1 MANYTTLKAA
11 IREVIKT
18 NANNEIT
25 GALLQQSLLSMI
37 NSLGAYYQ
45 FAGLATPSTNPGTPD
60 QNVCYLAST
69 AGTYS
74 NFGGIVLN
82 SGEVAILAYNGSWT
96 KYSSGFASEEKVSQL
111 DFETA
116 EMMSD
121 KISVPGVGQRTYAV
135 LANGKYGTNRTYEHA
150 IVPVTVGEKYVITAI
165 GSAGSRYGF
174 LASLAAPVSGGDIDL
189 VSGTA
194 MTEMTTGEKAIVTIP
209 PGCVALIFNMGN
221 SNNYSFQPKLEKV
234 DNLANLKDTLFI
246 EQSLSGYTPI
256 NYLISASG
264 NWGENNVYKHIIIPV
279 NAGETY
285 KIVANSTKN
294 CIYAFLTSDSC
305 VKNTPAPLVANTSR
319 ATINSGESSIFT
331 IPDTCTYLYIYYGGT
346 DGAFLPESLSI
357 WPQPIIQE
365 LYNQGIESPSV
376 RTLTIPMELG
386 NLMASTGELNFSYSN
401 EKQNLAR
408 LRSPLFI
415 GISSSDQINSIQL
428 GEGEGYYIFC
438 YDSDFAFLGY
448 VTDTNI
454 IPGTAWVKFVLTS
467 TNNFSCTKDLSVTV
481 TKYGEVKY
489 AKNAFTPE
497 TLLRYSF
504 EVKRPFLPQT
514 NSESNYAGNPE
525 RIWDNGVMY
534 LPYNYS
540 RDGKP
545 CPLILW
551 CHGTGGLDFTGGLT
565 YTDYLQFL
573 AKNGYAV
580 IDCSGITSYYG
591 TDIYNAKVTGLYD
604 SKSNPLLYSCISSMY
619 EWVTK
624 NFNVERE
631 VHILSKSAGGLA
643 SMYLA
648 YNGPF
653 KVKSMALLA
662 PALLMAG
669 QSFRVTGKVPL
680 DFWLGQLGYDS
691 PDITYPLSP
700 TDRSYVLANYTNLI
714 GYDAFFS
721 GTDIDYQATLSRMY
735 GIEESATGST
745 TSERLANAY
754 AADSQLMAIFD
765 GAKKNLPV
773 PTKIWIAQDDGTVP
787 YMWAQKLVGMAQRG
801 GYHCFLRTMPNG
813 TGGHHSVDSAAS
825 ALHANYTCDN
835 GEVVDIPVAY
845 AEACDWFKQW

>member
-1 MANYTTLKAA
+1 MANYATLKAA
-11 IREVIKT
+11 IQSVIKQ
-18 NANNEIT
+18 NGNNEIT

-37 NSLGAYYQ
+37 TSLGAYYQ

-121 KISVPGVGQRTYAV
+121 KITVPGVGLRTYAV
-135 LANGKYGTNRTYEHA
+135 LANGKYGTSATYNHA
-150 IVPVTVGEKYVITAI
+150 IVPVTEGEKYVITAI
-165 GSAGSRYGF
+165 GSSGARYGF
-174 LASLAAPVSGGDIDL
+174 LASLAAPVSGGNIDL
-189 VSGTA
+189 VSGT
-194 MTEMTTGEKAIVTIP
+194 TIIDITTGQQKIITIP
-209 PGCVALIFNMGN
+209 SGCVALIFHLGG
-221 SNNYSFQPKLEKV
+221 SNNYAYLPKLEKV
-234 DNLANLKDTLFI
+234 SNLSDLKDSLFV
-246 EQSLSGYTPI
+246 SHPI
-256 NYLISASG
+256 SDYISRKYIILDSG
-264 NWGENNVYKHIIIPV
+264 NWGENAAYYHIIIPV
-279 NAGETY
+279 NVGDTY
-285 KIVANSTKN
+285 KIVANGLHDCT
-294 CIYAFLTSDSC
+294 YAFLTSDSC

-319 ATINSGESSIFT
+319 ARISSGNSSIFT
-331 IPDTCTYLYIYYGGT
+331 IPETCEYLYIYYGQGT
-346 DGAFLPESLSI
+346 GDYLPESLNI
-357 WPQPIIQE
+357 WPQPFIQE
-365 LYNQGIESPSV
+365 LYNQGIESPIV
-376 RTLTIPMELG
+376 RTLTIQMELG
-386 NLMASTGELNFSYSN
+386 TLDASTGKLRFNYQN
-401 EKQNLAR
+401 ETYNLKR
-408 LRSPLFI
+408 LRTSLFI
-415 GISSSDQINSIQL
+415 SMSQRDTINNIQL
-428 GEGEGYYIFC
+428 DEGEGYYMYCF
-438 YDSDFAFLGY
+438 DSNFAYLGY
-448 VTDTNI
+448 RDDTEI

-467 TNNFSCTKDLSVTV
+467 TNNFSCTKALSITV

-497 TLLRYSF
+497 TLLRYCF

-525 RIWDNGVMY
+525 RIWDSGVMY

-540 RDGKP
+540 RNGKP

-551 CHGTGGLDFTGGLT
+551 CHGTGGLDFTGGLI

-631 VHILSKSAGGLA
+631 VHLLSKSAGGLA
-643 SMYLA
+643 SLYLA

-653 KVKSMALLA
+653 KVKSMAMFA
-662 PALLMAG
+662 PALVMAG
-669 QSFRVTGKVPL
+669 QSFRVTVKVAL
-680 DFWLGQLGYDS
+680 DFWLEQLGYVS
-691 PDITYPLSP
+691 PDITYKLSP
-700 TDRSYVLANYTNLI
+700 TDRDYVLANYINLI

-721 GTDIDYQATLSRMY
+721 GTGIDYQATLARMY
-735 GIEESATGST
+735 GIEASAIGDTYSAQ
-745 TSERLANAY
+745 LANAY

-765 GAKKNLPV
+765 AAKKNLPT
-773 PTKIWIAQDDGTVP
+773 PTKIWIAPDDNSVP
-787 YMWAQKLVGMAQRG
+787 YMWAQKLVAMAQRG
-801 GYHCFLRTMPNG
+801 GYHCFLRTMPIG

-825 ALHANYTCDN
+825 ALHVNYTCDN